1 MTDLGFGT
9 VSSGLEMPTIR
20 KIFPI
25 IRTTGFILISAR
37 LRLRYLKGMSTS
49 CKPTSGFKRIW
60 SFIAFCLMTGIVTHN
75 GTALAQGAAAPK
87 SDVIL
92 FSNGDQL
99 TGIIERGVGDSIVFK
114 SDTAGEITVPLSKI
128 KELRSHG
135 SFVVIRKDEKPTK
148 ITRHPGAITYGDNAV
163 TIETQ
168 SGTPETVPV
177 KNLAFII
184 DQKTY
189 NNEVARN
196 PGFLHGWNGA
206 ISGGA
211 TLVRSTQTGTSL
223 NAGIALIRAIPTV
236 PYLPAKTRTTFNLLE
251 SYGKLTQP
259 VIPQTTP
266 PTPPSEAK
274 TSIFHADAE
283 HDIYFTPRFYALGE
297 VSFDHNFAQGLN
309 MQQVYGGGLGWTPI
323 LTSMQ
328 QLDLKADVHYEMQ
341 SFIQPTQP
349 APPAPLLPSIPN
361 QNLIGTTVGEAYH
374 RNLPVKIVFTE
385 SASVLPAFNN
395 PDAYSAIAAA
405 GLAIPAYKRISL
417 GLNATDNYLNMPAAG
432 YKKNSFQFITSV
444 VYNLK

>member
-1 MTDLGFGT
+1 M
-9 VSSGLEMPTIR
+9 
-20 KIFPI
+20 
-25 IRTTGFILISAR
+25 
-37 LRLRYLKGMSTS
+37 
-49 CKPTSGFKRIW
+49 
-60 SFIAFCLMTGIVTHN
+60 AFCLVTGIFT
-75 GTALAQGAAAPK
+75 QGAAAQAKPEA
-87 SDVIL
+87 DVIV
-92 FSNGDQL
+92 FTNGDQL
-99 TGIIERGVGDSIVFK
+99 SGTIERGLGDSIVFK
-114 SDTAGEITVPLSKI
+114 SDNAGEITVPMSKI
-128 KELRSHG
+128 KELRSHS
-135 SFVVIRKDEKPTK
+135 SFVVIQKGEKPTK
-148 ITRHPGAITYGDNAV
+148 VTRQPGSITYGDNAV
-163 TIETQ
+163 TVETKA
-168 SGTPETVPV
+168 GTPETVPV
-177 KNLAFII
+177 KNLAYII
-184 DQKTY
+184 DQTTY
-189 NNEVARN
+189 DKEVARN

-211 TLVRSTQTGTSL
+211 TLIRSTQTGTSL

-236 PYLPAKTRTTFNLLE
+236 PYLPVKTRTTFNLLE
-251 SYGKLTQP
+251 SYGKLSQP

-323 LTSMQ
+323 LTPVQ

-341 SFIQPTQP
+341 SFIQPP
-349 APPAPLLPSIPN
+349 APEPSIPN
-361 QNLIGTTVGEAYH
+361 QNLIGTTFGEAY
-374 RNLPVKIVFTE
+374 RRSLPGKILFTQ

-395 PDAYSAIAAA
+395 PEAYSAIAAA

-432 YKKNSFQFITSV
+432 YKKNSFQFITSI